1 MNDKILQALE
11 RLHQDMKSV
20 LRRLGSMEETLLS
33 QQVGCFCPN
42 DMYFIQCRCV
52 INLIHQVGKGWQS
65 GIFPGN
71 CDLDSWPRL

>member
-42 DMYFIQCRCV
+42 DIQCRCV
-52 INLIHQVGKGWQS
+52 INLIHQAGLSERVGSQGYS
-65 GIFPGN
+65 LEI
-71 CDLDSWPRL
+71 LT